1 MNSVYIASSLDGYIA
16 DENKSVSFLDKYND
30 ILKDSKF
37 YQNDFNNYFK
47 DFEYVVM
54 GYSTYE
60 DVIRFGIDI
69 YQDRQIYVITRK
81 TNLENTDQIT
91 FINLEEYLNLNLV
104 GNQTIVGGSQII
116 KELMDRLL
124 IDEFIITIIP
134 VILGKGI
141 PLFNTTNFQEFKL
154 ISHNE
159 DCGVIQVK
167 YHLNKK

>member
-1 MNSVYIASSLDGYIA
+1 MNSVYIACSLDGYIA

-60 DVIRFGIDI
+60 DVIRFGIEI

-141 PLFNTTNFQEFKL
+141 PLFNTTKFQEFKL